1 VRASASA
8 RERALRAVQRWAS
21 RQIERR
27 LIAEWDE
34 SRHPPEVRTRLFR
47 RSSTAGGTQVSR
59 SFIQIN
65 FLRGGRPD

>member
-1 VRASASA
+1 VPASPGA
-8 RERALRAVQRWAS
+8 RERALLAIKRWAS

-27 LIAEWDE
+27 MLAEWE
-34 SRHPPEVRTRLFR
+34 ASGRTPEIRPRLFR
-47 RSSTAGGTQVSR
+47 RSKLAGGTQVSR

>member
-8 RERALRAVQRWAS
+8 RERALRAIQRWAS

-27 LIAEWDE
+27 LMAEWNE
-34 SRHPPEVRTRLFR
+34 SRGPPEVRARLFR
-47 RSSTAGGTQVSR
+47 RSKAADGTQVSR
-59 SFIQIN
+59 NFIQIN